1 MTSRANRSR
10 LHGAQKYNEVE
21 QLFHEKY
28 PQRRGKNDPGLLL
41 YPDKTYTGSCNQ
53 SKMQLSINRVV
64 PSLAAM
70 MATAIDLKLPS
81 KKAPYI
87 HLAYSQVERVVP

>member
-1 MTSRANRSR
+1 
-10 LHGAQKYNEVE
+10 
-21 QLFHEKY
+21 
-28 PQRRGKNDPGLLL
+28 
-41 YPDKTYTGSCNQ
+41 
-53 SKMQLSINRVV
+53 MQLSINRVV

-70 MATAIDLKLPS
+70 MATAIDLKRPS